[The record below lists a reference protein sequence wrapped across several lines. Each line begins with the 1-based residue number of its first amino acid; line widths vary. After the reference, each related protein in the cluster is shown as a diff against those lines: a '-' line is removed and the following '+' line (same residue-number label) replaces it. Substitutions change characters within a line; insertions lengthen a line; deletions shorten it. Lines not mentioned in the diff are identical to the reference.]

1 MARTW
6 VVGLTGGIGS
16 GKSLVTDCFGA
27 LGVDVIDADVVAR
40 QVVEPGSE
48 GLAQIAARFGDK
60 VLQPDGTLNR
70 QALREI
76 VFHQPDHKA
85 WLDALLHPLIRKGME
100 SAIQA
105 STSAYAVLAV
115 PLLIENNLTAMA
127 DRVLVIDCPEDL
139 QLSRAMQR
147 DGSSE
152 QTIRNIIK
160 AQASRADRLAHA
172 DDIIDNSG
180 SRDATREHVAA
191 LHARYLAMARGAN

>member
-1 MARTW
+1 MAQNW

-16 GKSLVTDCFGA
+16 GKSLVTDCFSA
-27 LGVDVIDADVVAR
+27 LGIDVIDADVIAR
-40 QVVEPGSE
+40 QVVEPGSD
-48 GLAQIAARFGDK
+48 GLARIASRFGDP
-60 VLQPDGTLNR
+60 VLHPDGTLNR

-76 VFHQPDHKA
+76 VFHNPDQKQ
-85 WLDALLHPLIRKGME
+85 WLDALLHPLIRESMN
-100 SAIQA
+100 SAIRA

-139 QLSRAMQR
+139 QLKRAMQR

-152 QTIRNIIK
+152 QTIRNIMQ
-160 AQASRADRLAHA
+160 AQASRATRLAHA

-180 SRDATREHVAA
+180 TREATRHHVAN
-191 LHARYLAMARGAN
+191 LHTRYLSMASSAN

>member
-85 WLDALLHPLIRKGME
+85 WLDALLHPLIRQGME